1 LRCGSEPP
9 AHRAYALSESETGW
23 RTEGRAKKMGV
34 IRETSGLTILKFK
47 DRLISSVEL
56 QLRLAKVLL
65 WGEIVE
71 IQLDLESN
79 R

>member
-1 LRCGSEPP
+1 
-9 AHRAYALSESETGW
+9 
-23 RTEGRAKKMGV
+23 MGV